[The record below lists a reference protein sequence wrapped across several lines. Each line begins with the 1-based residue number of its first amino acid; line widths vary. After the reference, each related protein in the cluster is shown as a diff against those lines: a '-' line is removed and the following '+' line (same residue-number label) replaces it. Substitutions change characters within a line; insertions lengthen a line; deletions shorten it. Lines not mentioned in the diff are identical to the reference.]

1 MQTNYKSNKQKQR
14 NPHLPASASAARKY
28 AINASSAFSCTGA
41 FESATVFLKKCPA
54 KFKKKK
60 KKKKKEQNHASRS
73 KRKCTLANNNSTE
86 NRIQIHHREIG
97 KRIGKLKNPRRRGK
111 KTPTEFAD
119 ARVFRIGDGVA
130 ERRQIDVRLIA
141 HLPILVEEAILPRQF
156 LRLLQQ
162 LLFLRHCCFS
172 LIKLQSARLKPIDL
186 RRIL

>member
-1 MQTNYKSNKQKQR
+1 MQTNYKSKNQKQR
-14 NPHLPASASAARKY
+14 NPHLPASASAALKY

-41 FESATVFLKKCPA
+41 FESATVFLKKCPD
-54 KFKKKK
+54 KFKKKN
-60 KKKKKEQNHASRS
+60 KEINHASRS
-73 KRKCTLANNNSTE
+73 KRECTLANNNSAE
-86 NRIQIHHREIG
+86 NRIQIHHREIE
-97 KRIGKLKNPRRRGK
+97 KRIRKLKNPIWREK
-111 KTPTEFAD
+111 KTLTEFAD

-130 ERRQIDVRLIA
+130 ERRQIDVRLVA

-172 LIKLQSARLKPIDL
+172 PIKLQYARLKPIDL